1 MTNVMIKVGDE
12 SAESYIGALKYI
24 DPSLKILEWP
34 NYGNPDEIDVAMV
47 WKLPHG
53 ELKKFPNL
61 KLVISMAAGVDHVLS
76 DPHYPKDI
84 PLVRVTDPH
93 MARSMAHWFIMN
105 ILQLHRETAYY
116 NSLRLKKIWA
126 SDEAFDTDSICVGIM
141 GLGYLGVHLAT
152 MLLNIGLRVQGW
164 SRTSKKL
171 EGIRS
176 FTGDDGL
183 AEMLK
188 TTNYLACLLPD
199 TPATNGI
206 LDRSLFEKMPKGS
219 FLLNAGRGN
228 QLVEEDLTMALDN
241 GQIKGAALDVFI
253 EEPLP
258 QKHPFWNDHRI
269 IITPHHA
276 AEVFMPSAAKSF
288 VENIERV
295 RSGQPLKGLVNQK
308 VGY

>member
-12 SAESYIGALKYI
+12 SAESYIGALKHV
-24 DPSLKILEWP
+24 DPSLNILEWP

-53 ELKKFPNL
+53 ELRKFPNL

-126 SDEAFDTDSICVGIM
+126 SDKAFDTDSICVGIM

-152 MLLNIGLRVQGW
+152 MLSNIGLRVQGW

-188 TTNYLACLLPD
+188 TTKYLACLLPD
-199 TPATNGI
+199 TPATKGF
-206 LDRSLFEKMPKGS
+206 LDRSLFEKMP
-219 FLLNAGRGN
+219 
-228 QLVEEDLTMALDN
+228 
-241 GQIKGAALDVFI
+241 
-253 EEPLP
+253 
-258 QKHPFWNDHRI
+258 
-269 IITPHHA
+269 
-276 AEVFMPSAAKSF
+276 
-288 VENIERV
+288 
-295 RSGQPLKGLVNQK
+295 
-308 VGY
+308 

>member
-1 MTNVMIKVGDE
+1 MTNIMIKVGDE
-12 SAESYIGALKYI
+12 SAESYIGALKQV
-24 DPSLKILEWP
+24 DPSLNILEWP
-34 NYGNPDEIDVAMV
+34 DYGNPDEIDVAMV

-53 ELKKFPNL
+53 ELRKFPNL

-105 ILQLHRETAYY
+105 ILQLHRETNYY
-116 NSLRLKKIWA
+116 NSLRRKKIWE
-126 SDEAFDTDSICVGIM
+126 SDRAFDTDSICVGIM

-171 EGIRS
+171 KGIRS

-199 TPATNGI
+199 TSATKGI

-228 QLVEEDLTMALDN
+228 QLVEKDLTMALDN

-258 QKHPFWNDHRI
+258 KNHPFWDDHRI

-276 AEVFMPSAAKSF
+276 AEVFMSSAANAF
-288 VENIERV
+288 VENIRRV
-295 RSGQPLKGLVNQK
+295 RSGQPLKGLVNQE

>member
-1 MTNVMIKVGDE
+1 MTNIITKVGDE
-12 SAESYIGALKYI
+12 PAERYIGALKQV
-24 DPSLKILEWP
+24 DPSLNILEWP

-53 ELKKFPNL
+53 ELRKFPNL
-61 KLVISMAAGVDHVLS
+61 KLVISMVAGVDHVLS
-76 DPHYPKDI
+76 DPHYPKDT

-93 MARSMAHWFIMN
+93 MARSMVRWFIMN
-105 ILQLHRETAYY
+105 ILQLHRETNYY
-116 NSLRLKKIWA
+116 NSLRSKKIWK
-126 SDEAFDTDSICVGIM
+126 SDRAFDTDFICVGIM

-152 MLLNIGLRVQGW
+152 MLLNIGLRVQGC
-164 SRTSKKL
+164 RRASKRLK
-171 EGIRS
+171 GIRS

-199 TPATNGI
+199 TPATKGI
-206 LDRSLFEKMPKGS
+206 LDRSLFERMPKVS

-228 QLVEEDLTMALDN
+228 QLVEKDLTMALDN
-241 GQIKGAALDVFI
+241 GQIKGTALDVFI

-258 QKHPFWNDHRI
+258 KNHPFWDDHRI

-276 AEVFMPSAAKSF
+276 AEVFMSSAAKAF
-288 VENIERV
+288 VENIRRV
-295 RSGQPLKGLVNQK
+295 RSGQPLKGLVNQE

>member
-1 MTNVMIKVGDE
+1 M
-12 SAESYIGALKYI
+12 S
-24 DPSLKILEWP
+24 ILFKHTGMA

-53 ELKKFPNL
+53 ELRKFPNL

-76 DPHYPKDI
+76 DPYYPKDI

-93 MARSMAHWFIMN
+93 MARSMAHWFIITSSN
-105 ILQLHRETAYY
+105 STKTAYY
-116 NSLRLKKIWA
+116 NSLRLKRFGHQIKPLIL
-126 SDEAFDTDSICVGIM
+126 TLLCGIM

-188 TTNYLACLLPD
+188 TTIMACLLPD
-199 TPATNGI
+199 TPATKGI

-228 QLVEEDLTMALDN
+228 QLVEKDLTIALDN

-258 QKHPFWNDHRI
+258 QISFWNDHRI

-276 AEVFMPSAAKSF
+276 AEVFMPSAAKA
-288 VENIERV
+288 
-295 RSGQPLKGLVNQK
+295 L
-308 VGY
+308 